1 MVDFTCAMA
10 WGYWNATSAADRGRS
25 PRRSKEISQE
35 STTTHQRH
43 THQVVQN
50 VVELPPEEPVPIP
63 QETTYTTTITH
74 NTTQVS
80 EVEFD
85 PEQHNLS
92 RYSFLVKKV
101 GGLVVKV

>member
-1 MVDFTCAMA
+1 MA

-25 PRRSKEISQE
+25 PRRNKEINQE
-35 STTTHQRH
+35 PATTHQRH

-50 VVELPPEEPVPIP
+50 VVELPPEEPAPIP
-63 QETTYTTTITH
+63 QETTYTTAIAH

-85 PEQHNLS
+85 PEHHNLS
-92 RYSFLVKKV
+92 R
-101 GGLVVKV
+101 

>member
-1 MVDFTCAMA
+1 MA

-25 PRRSKEISQE
+25 PRRNKEFNHQE
-35 STTTHQRH
+35 PATTHQRH

-50 VVELPPEEPVPIP
+50 VVEPPPEEPAPIP
-63 QETTYTTTITH
+63 QETTYTTAIPH

-85 PEQHNLS
+85 PEPHNLS
-92 RYSFLVKKV
+92 R
-101 GGLVVKV
+101 